1 MLYLRD
7 RRTAGYKTPTVFRF
21 IVLIL
26 LVLITAGNI
35 FRFSYNQSPK
45 TPVVVLVDASK
56 SINAGENISSIKQII
71 DKIQEQ
77 PYRKLFFSFTDS
89 IGPIENYQKADG
101 KRTDIAQALNFAQ
114 KNRPGAIV
122 LISDG
127 QHNVRSDPTV
137 NAKSIQAPIYTVGIG
152 SEEKQDLIIQSIR
165 KPIKSFLGDTV
176 EITSRI
182 QNKGFEN
189 RQTKVNLQHKGK
201 NIASKDVLFSG
212 KDVIQ
217 EVNFKVI
224 PETTGKVSYTAL
236 IDNLPDEADY
246 MNNRKDFS
254 VEVLKNRWQIVY
266 LTNSPS
272 FNTRFIISNL
282 ENTNGAESNFSV
294 IPMIAF
300 AGRDLEILKEIT
312 MDKAFQNADVVIL
325 DDINE
330 SDLNAGMIVKL
341 RNLIDQNKGFLVLA
355 GENFKPGALLK
366 EIMPFEF
373 TTNNIQRKDIF
384 IELTDVGTGIPIFF
398 TGNGEYLLDNTP
410 PLWGANV
417 AQNTK
422 SDAVVWLTSKE
433 KSIPLMGYRFYK
445 NSKIVLMTGFPF
457 WRLGFS
463 AIETERT
470 KQRFDQFLK
479 NLMRFLAIKES
490 DAFKLETD
498 KPNYLNGE
506 NIIFNLLATTPDGRS
521 WTDLDISVEI
531 PQIKVSLPLYE
542 ISAGIYE
549 GETEALIPGTYQV
562 EASVT
567 KDGKLIGKA
576 NITYSVTQQSIED
589 ITGLDSDLLMKLSNS
604 TGGRYYSISEFL
616 NESFAPNII
625 KYKRTLSFTFHNNR
639 YIYIIITALFGILL
653 FLRKKRGFL

>member
-1 MLYLRD
+1 
-7 RRTAGYKTPTVFRF
+7 
-21 IVLIL
+21 
-26 LVLITAGNI
+26 
-35 FRFSYNQSPK
+35 
-45 TPVVVLVDASK
+45 VLVDASK

-77 PYRKLFFSFTDS
+77 PYRKQFFSFTDS

-101 KRTDIAQALNFAQ
+101 KRTDIAQALNFTQ

-127 QHNVRSDPTV
+127 QHNSKYDPTV
-137 NAKSIQAPIYTVGIG
+137 NAKSIKAPIYTVGIG
-152 SEEKQDLIIQSIR
+152 SEKKQDLIIQSIR

-182 QNKGFEN
+182 RNKGFEN
-189 RQTKVNLQHKGK
+189 RQTKVNLQYKGK

-266 LTNSPS
+266 LTNAPS
-272 FNTRFIISNL
+272 FNSRFIISIP
-282 ENTNGAESNFSV
+282 ENSNSPVSKSTDSFSV
-294 IPMIAF
+294 IPIIGF
-300 AGRDLEILKEIT
+300 VGRDLKMFQETPI
-312 MDKAFQNADVVIL
+312 DKALQNADVVIL

-330 SDLNAGMIVKL
+330 SDLNVDIIVKL

-384 IELTDVGTGIPIFF
+384 IELTDVGTGMPIFF

-422 SDAVVWLTSKE
+422 SDAVVWITSKE

-479 NLMRFLAIKES
+479 NLMRFLAIKEAN
-490 DAFKLETD
+490 AFKLETD

-531 PQIKVSLPLYE
+531 SQIKVSLPLYE

-576 NITYSVTQQSIED
+576 KTTCSVTQQSIED

-639 YIYIIITALFGILL
+639 YIYIIITVLFGILL